1 MYYLRDRGDKNSLEC
16 LASLLHPKYRE
27 KTGVLFRH
35 EICFVMGCLGENAIC
50 IVDKIIDCA
59 KDITENGIVRHEA
72 VSAYSSI
79 YDDKDVLYT
88 FYLENSF

>member
-1 MYYLRDRGDKNSLEC
+1 
-16 LASLLHPKYRE
+16 
-27 KTGVLFRH
+27 
-35 EICFVMGCLGENAIC
+35 MGCLGENAIC